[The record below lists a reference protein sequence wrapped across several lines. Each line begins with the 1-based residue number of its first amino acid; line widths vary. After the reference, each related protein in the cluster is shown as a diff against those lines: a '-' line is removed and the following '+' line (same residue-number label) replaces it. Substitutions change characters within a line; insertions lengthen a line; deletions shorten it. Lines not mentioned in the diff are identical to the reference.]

1 MKKLFTFFVI
11 LALLVNVSFLASC
24 NSNESKKVAKEDQ
37 DFSSAGMIKEIEE
50 MNKAAEKNKPAA
62 QPQPPAPQ
70 PAPKK

>member
-11 LALLVNVSFLASC
+11 LALLANVSFLVSC
-24 NSNESKKVAKEDQ
+24 NSNEPKKIAKEDQ
-37 DFSSAGMIKEIEE
+37 DFSSSGLIKEMEE

-70 PAPKK
+70 PEPKK